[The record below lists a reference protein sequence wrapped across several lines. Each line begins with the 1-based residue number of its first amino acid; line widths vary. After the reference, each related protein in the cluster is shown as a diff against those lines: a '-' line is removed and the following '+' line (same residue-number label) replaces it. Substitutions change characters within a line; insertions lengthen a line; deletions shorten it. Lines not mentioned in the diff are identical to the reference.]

1 MSFISEHRNKVNVP
15 DSQVKEVSAEEMYH
29 SQPHIAKDRWNMCY
43 NSFTMKPRSRDV
55 PKYIPEN
62 PDCTTCNDEG
72 FVWVELSA
80 GRKKTVKCACKNEIA
95 YN

>member
-1 MSFISEHRNKVNVP
+1 
-15 DSQVKEVSAEEMYH
+15 
-29 SQPHIAKDRWNMCY
+29 
-43 NSFTMKPRSRDV
+43 MKPRSRDV